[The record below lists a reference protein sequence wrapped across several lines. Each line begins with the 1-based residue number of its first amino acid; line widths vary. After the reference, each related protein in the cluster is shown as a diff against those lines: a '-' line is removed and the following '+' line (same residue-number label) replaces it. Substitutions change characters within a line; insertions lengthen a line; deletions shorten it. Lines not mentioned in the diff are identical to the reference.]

1 MLYKGSPANV
11 NILGIPL
18 LKIVS
23 PLVFGVMVFLTW
35 EVWHYPALAL
45 SGDTGNRWYI
55 PAFMGGIVVV
65 GLLIYYVGRAVRR
78 RQGIDVDLVYREL
91 PPRLTARNAQRP
103 RGRQGARPSRLT
115 GPRGSR

>member
-1 MLYKGSPANV
+1 
-11 NILGIPL
+11 
-18 LKIVS
+18 
-23 PLVFGVMVFLTW
+23 MVFLTW

-55 PAFMGGIVVV
+55 PAFMGGIVVA

-91 PPRLTARNAQRP
+91 PPH
-103 RGRQGARPSRLT
+103 
-115 GPRGSR
+115 